1 MRKFCEDLKEHASK
15 IINYEKKEIISLT
28 YKGNKLYRNQKS
40 LSDKNVKQSK
50 IIVILLVNIEELLM
64 MFAI

>member
-1 MRKFCEDLKEHASK
+1 MRKFCEDLKEHALK

-28 YKGNKLYRNQKS
+28 HKGNKLHRNQKS
-40 LSDKNVKQSK
+40 LSDKKVKQSK